1 MRLLATLRRSIEA
14 TDGHGLVATYVSWWR
29 CWPMARRGGS
39 SPPPMGSEPPT
50 DLRHVDESTGG
61 EDEEAAANTS
71 LAIWPPIQ
79 PVAAEPKRRRGAP
92 RHHRARRWGGGG
104 GTPSGQTCGGE
115 PPIHSPSTSRATTRA
130 DRGRGLWRL
139 ASEQPPT
146 AAGDDVLV
154 ERWQWRVRCV
164 LWRGEHDAA
173 LALGRQRTE
182 LEEEGC
188 RAGAKPGFEISGVWG
203 EDKP

>member
-1 MRLLATLRRSIEA
+1 MAIV
-14 TDGHGLVATYVSWWR
+14 VA
-29 CWPMARRGGS
+29 
-39 SPPPMGSEPPT
+39 
-50 DLRHVDESTGG
+50 DG
-61 EDEEAAANTS
+61 EDEEP
-71 LAIWPPIQ
+71 PPITPRLQ
-79 PVAAEPKRRRGAP
+79 PESPTGTAYNLSQLSPNDEERLATIF
-92 RHHRARRWGGGG
+92 RADVPLLRIRG
-104 GTPSGQTCGGE
+104 GTPIWTNCGGD

-164 LWRGEHDAA
+164 LCRGEHDAA